1 VTEPA
6 ILGLGTA
13 VPNNRYDQMKIAH
26 SLAPAFN
33 SHRAPAVFRATEV
46 ETRHCVLQD
55 LDWLVA
61 NPNNGARLQAYMTHA
76 VPLGVE
82 AIEQALQTAQ
92 INPAEVDNLIIVS
105 CTGVDTPGLDVRI
118 ADAMGMSPY
127 LRRATLVG
135 MGCQALLPALY
146 QAQNIIL
153 VEPQSKVVILTL
165 ELCTLHF
172 QHGKTLKNI
181 LGSAL
186 FADGASA
193 TVVGNDA
200 GSGPRL
206 LDSLTYCDY
215 QTQEELSFRPGDTGY
230 QISLTGRIPELLA
243 AQVPPL
249 VDRFLSQHA
258 LTREE
263 IIHWAVHPGGLRIL
277 DCVEAA
283 LGLPQNQFDHARAIF
298 RRYGNM
304 SSATLLFVL
313 NRIIKH
319 AKPATG
325 DYGLLIGFG
334 PGLTIEIGL
343 IQWQ

>member
-1 VTEPA
+1 
-6 ILGLGTA
+6 LGI
-13 VPNNRYDQMKIAH
+13 Q
-26 SLAPAFN
+26 
-33 SHRAPAVFRATEV
+33 
-46 ETRHCVLQD
+46 
-55 LDWLVA
+55 
-61 NPNNGARLQAYMTHA
+61 
-76 VPLGVE
+76 
-82 AIEQALQTAQ
+82 AIEQALQAAKF
-92 INPAEVDNLIIVS
+92 NPADVDNLIVVS

-118 ADAMGMSPY
+118 AEVMEMSPY

-146 QAQNIIL
+146 QAQNIVL
-153 VEPQSKVVILTL
+153 AEPQNNVVILTL

-193 TVVGNDA
+193 VVVGN
-200 GSGPRL
+200 SVRPGPRL

-215 QTQEELSFRPGDTGY
+215 RTQEELSFRPGDTGY
-230 QISLTGRIPELLA
+230 QISLTGRIPGLLA

-249 VDRFLSQHA
+249 VDRILGIHNLKRQD
-258 LTREE
+258 
-263 IIHWAVHPGGLRIL
+263 IVHWAVHPGGLRIL

-283 LGLPQNQFDHARAIF
+283 LGLRQSQFDHARATF

-313 NRIIKH
+313 NRIIEQD
-319 AKPATG
+319 KPAEG
-325 DYGLLIGFG
+325 DHGLLIGFG

-343 IQWQ
+343 VQW